1 MRLFLT
7 SCVLLFSLAL
17 TACATTSNYQKQVD
31 KWQGKNIQSL
41 ISKWGEPDAGIQL
54 ANGHKIYQ
62 YTRKTIYSIPDPKR
76 NPLHTNNGNRFSSY
90 DEPWNTY
97 QTIILSCRTSFET
110 TASGHI
116 IHISFKGNNCVSN
129 NFLP

>member
-1 MRLFLT
+1 MPLFLT
-7 SCVLLFSLAL
+7 ACLLFFFL
-17 TACATTSNYQKQVD
+17 TACATTANYQKQID
-31 KWQGKNIQSL
+31 KWQDKNIQML
-41 ISKWGEPDAGIQL
+41 ISKWGEPDTGVQL
-54 ANGHKIYQ
+54 PNGHKIYQ

-76 NPLHTNNGNRFSSY
+76 SPLHNNGNFFSNY
-90 DEPWNTY
+90 DEPWNAD
-97 QTIILSCRTSFET
+97 QTIIRSCRTSFET

>member
-7 SCVLLFSLAL
+7 AYVLFFLL
-17 TACATTSNYQKQVD
+17 TACATTANYQKQVD
-31 KWQGKNIQSL
+31 KWQGKNIQML
-41 ISKWGEPDAGIQL
+41 ISKWGEPDTGIQL
-54 ANGHKIYQ
+54 PNGHKIYQ

-76 NPLHTNNGNRFSSY
+76 SPLHSNGNSFSNY
-90 DEPWNTY
+90 DEPWNTN
-97 QTIILSCRTSFET
+97 QTIVRSCRTSFET
-110 TASGHI
+110 TASGQI